1 MNNSNNIV
9 LLRLRKYFSSSD
21 FMNVSAKLSN
31 ADNTTL
37 WRVQSLPYKDP
48 TITLILN
55 LIMGFGVGAF
65 YVGKVEYAI
74 TQLVCYLIF
83 IPLYVVVELELN
95 DSIGVAILFCLVTF
109 ITLGLF
115 IAGVINARKWTFE
128 YNYKKFAE
136 SIPTL

>member
-1 MNNSNNIV
+1 M
-9 LLRLRKYFSSSD
+9 LLYLRKYFSNSNFRNISD
-21 FMNVSAKLSN
+21 KLSN

-37 WRVQSLPYKDP
+37 WRAQSLPYKDP
-48 TITLILN
+48 TITLILS
-55 LIMGFGVGAF
+55 LMMGFGVGAF

-74 TQLVCYLIF
+74 TQLICYLIL
-83 IPLYVVVELELN
+83 IPLYIVVVLELN

-136 SIPTL
+136 NIPTL